1 MEHQEDEEGH
11 DKGHD
16 EGCHHKLVRDWSS
29 NDKVVEWCDDKVWVL
44 SDNMMEIVGDDNK
57 NLFDKGRE

>member
-1 MEHQEDEEGH
+1 M
-11 DKGHD
+11 
-16 EGCHHKLVRDWSS
+16 VRDWSS